1 MSGTRMQLTWRDRLA
16 TFVVAAA
23 ALVYLVWF
31 MANGADSKTD
41 VRVIAGIVLALGFV
55 ASVSA
60 VVPGFDGLI
69 HGSKLYLA
77 VSSLIGLGAFAAG
90 IAALVTGREVW
101 LLLLVVSTVVLWAMS
116 TVRHAAAGTP
126 RSVPPPADAGGL
138 AAPS

>member
-1 MSGTRMQLTWRDRLA
+1 MSGMRMHLTWRDRLA
-16 TFVVAAA
+16 TSVVAAA
-23 ALVYLVWF
+23 ALLYLVWF
-31 MANGADSKTD
+31 TVGDGASESE
-41 VRVIAGIVLALGFV
+41 VRMITAIVLALGFV

-60 VVPGFDGLI
+60 VVPGFEGLI

-77 VSSLIGLGAFAAG
+77 VSSLLGLGAFVAG

-101 LLLLVVSTVVLWAMS
+101 LALLVVTTVVLWAMS
-116 TVRHAAAGTP
+116 TMRHATAAP